1 MIQRHTHGSSPAV
14 WVFHVLRVGCLWL
27 AMPVDCLRG
36 EPSPYDWT
44 AGDTVQMVQAL
55 ALANRGNSSEAI
67 RLAFPLYRKA
77 PHHRE
82 RLPVA
87 SIAVPGLFPLP
98 DDLTDEWSV
107 AQVLGC
113 AFKRDGQRTKSLALA
128 AATFFREHGM
138 ALRHDSVT
146 VANAALVM
154 RRSGKEFPIAV
165 TVNDL
170 WVDFSLDPLLREQ
183 CLFVALAQLAP
194 HLGFEVETAKG
205 QTRIELRRQ
214 QAPTRLLFVEGK
226 KEVRAQ
232 GVESFT
238 LEHAPFTL
246 EGVLMVPAAE
256 VAKLLKGEVHWY
268 PEVRFM
274 HLIIPKVP
282 GKPAEQ

>member
-1 MIQRHTHGSSPAV
+1 MTIAPNRLTSTLLAVVTTTGFATVWSAEDVGPWSADDTRMLASALVHCLDREYREALALVAPLARTAPFRKELLSASADLPLRLVPPGFQDQVRPVTLLAHALLGIGQYSQYCCVSSAISYHDKGAPLAPESV
-14 WVFHVLRVGCLWL
+14 PLLTAKRQVG
-27 AMPVDCLRG
+27 
-36 EPSPYDWT
+36 
-44 AGDTVQMVQAL
+44 GDVRAYAL
-55 ALANRGNSSEAI
+55 ALA
-67 RLAFPLYRKA
+67 
-77 PHHRE
+77 
-82 RLPVA
+82 
-87 SIAVPGLFPLP
+87 
-98 DDLTDEWSV
+98 
-107 AQVLGC
+107 
-113 AFKRDGQRTKSLALA
+113 
-128 AATFFREHGM
+128 
-138 ALRHDSVT
+138 
-146 VANAALVM
+146 
-154 RRSGKEFPIAV
+154 
-165 TVNDL
+165 VNDL
-170 WVDFSLDPLLREQ
+170 WVDFDFTPALVLREQ

-194 HLGFEVETAKG
+194 HLGFEAETAKG